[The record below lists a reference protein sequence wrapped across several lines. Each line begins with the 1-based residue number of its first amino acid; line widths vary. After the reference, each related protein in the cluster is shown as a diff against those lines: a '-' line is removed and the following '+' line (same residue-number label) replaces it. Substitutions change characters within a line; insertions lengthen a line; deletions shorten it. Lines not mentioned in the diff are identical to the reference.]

1 MKDILNTFFSRADN
15 CRLFFFSSFFGIF
28 VVDNNNNG
36 GVWIVDFVGFVP
48 LIFEPTLHAQLAQMS
63 SAR

>member
-15 CRLFFFSSFFGIF
+15 CRLIYFCSFFGIF
-28 VVDNNNNG
+28 VADNINNG
-36 GVWIVDFVGFVP
+36 GVWTVDFVGFVP
-48 LIFEPTLHAQLAQMS
+48 FIFEPTLHAQLAQMS